1 MSNPSEQDSKPD
13 SETDGE
19 KLDNTQESNT
29 ESEISILSSSL
40 NTILQNN
47 FKYDLEDLDF
57 PSSNKAKLDLIVAEL
72 TQQQDRTIELESLL
86 KRAHADHQNYKKR
99 KQNQY
104 ESEKLRSIEVILLRL
119 FDLRES
125 LALLSEQYQSENS
138 NSSIEAILANLDST
152 ISSSNVSPILP
163 SPGDKVDPHIHEVF
177 SSVEGSQPP
186 GTIEFIHRIGYSS
199 GSKILRPAQV
209 SISSDSSEVQ

>member
-1 MSNPSEQDSKPD
+1 MSNPSEQDSKND
-13 SETDGE
+13 SEMDVE
-19 KLDNTQESNT
+19 KLDNTQESGT
-29 ESEISILSSSL
+29 GSEISILSSSL

-47 FKYDLEDLDF
+47 FQYDLEDPALS
-57 PSSNKAKLDLIVAEL
+57 SSNKVKLDLIVTEL
-72 TQQQDRTIELESLL
+72 TQQQDRMIELESML

-104 ESEKLRSIEVILLRL
+104 ESEKLRSIEGILFRL
-119 FDLRES
+119 FDLREG
-125 LALLSEQYQSENS
+125 LVLLSEQYQNENAS
-138 NSSIEAILANLDST
+138 SSIGAILANLDST

-163 SPGDKVDPHIHEVF
+163 SPGDQVDPHIHEVF

-199 GSKILRPAQV
+199 NSKILRPAQV